1 MRDEMRERANKKC
14 TCLTNRGT
22 ACLFS
27 SPVLFLRV
35 LTETPAGRT
44 NFRLPGSQAFM
55 LEVIKLVAGG
65 ADKRLMGRRKSAPA
79 LIITGLAERIP
90 VLAFFH
96 TFQVS
101 VSQNIFFKKTLLIEV
116 IPVLAIP
123 QRQRG
128 HCLSCIGRLTGDGEI
143 VLPICFTGLQPYFPR
158 SGGSRGHQ

>member
-1 MRDEMRERANKKC
+1 MRDEIRERDNQKF
-14 TCLTNRGT
+14 TCLANRGT
-22 ACLFS
+22 TCLFS
-27 SPVLFLRV
+27 SPVLFLGV
-35 LTETPAGRT
+35 LTVAPTGRPD
-44 NFRLPGSQAFM
+44 FRLPGSQAFM

-65 ADKRLMGRRKSAPA
+65 ADKRLLGRVKSTFA

-116 IPVLAIP
+116 IPVLALP

-128 HCLSCIGRLTGDGEI
+128 HCLYCTGRLTGDAEI
-143 VLPICFTGLQPYFPR
+143 ILPVCFTGLQPYFP
-158 SGGSRGHQ
+158 SPGGCRGHQ